1 MTTTFFLIRHAA
13 HDNVGT
19 YLAGRMAGVCLGD
32 TGRAQ
37 ALRLASHM
45 APKPLAAICC
55 SPRERTLETAK
66 PIAIACSPDKITI
79 CQELDEID
87 FGAWSGK
94 TFEELNQD
102 ADWRVWNSRR
112 QQART
117 PGGETMLD
125 VQQRV
130 TSLMQQLR
138 KRYQNQSVALVS
150 HADVIKAAVCKVLGL
165 PLGDCFRFDIDP
177 ASITTVVSG
186 DWGSK
191 LIRLNEAA

>member
-1 MTTTFFLIRHAA
+1 MTTTFLLIRHAA
-13 HDNVGT
+13 HDNVGD
-19 YLAGRMAGVCLGD
+19 YLAGRMAGVCLGE

-37 ALRLASHM
+37 ASRLARHM
-45 APKPLAAICC
+45 AARPLAAICC

-66 PIAIACSPDKITI
+66 PIAIACNREKITI
-79 CQELDEID
+79 RQELDEID

-94 TFEELNQD
+94 TFEELSQD
-102 ADWRVWNSRR
+102 ADWLTWNSQR

-130 TSLMQQLR
+130 VSLMQQLR

-191 LIRLNEAA
+191 LTRLNEAA

>member
-13 HDNVGT
+13 HDNVGD

-37 ALRLASHM
+37 ALRLAGHM
-45 APKPLAAICC
+45 APKPLAVICC

-66 PIAIACSPDKITI
+66 PIAVACSPDKVTI

>member
-1 MTTTFFLIRHAA
+1 MTTAFLLIRHAA
-13 HDNVGT
+13 HDNVSD
-19 YLAGRMAGVCLGD
+19 YLAGRMAGVCLGE

-45 APKPLAAICC
+45 AARPLAAICC
-55 SPRERTLETAK
+55 SPRERTMETAK
-66 PIAIACSPDKITI
+66 PIAIACGPEKITI

-94 TFEELNQD
+94 TFEELSQD
-102 ADWRVWNSRR
+102 ADWLTWNSQR

-130 TSLMQQLR
+130 VSLMQQLR

>member
-13 HDNVGT
+13 HDNVGD
-19 YLAGRMAGVCLGD
+19 YLAGRTAGVCLGE

-37 ALRLASHM
+37 ASRLASHM
-45 APKPLAAICC
+45 APRPLAAICC

-66 PIAIACSPDKITI
+66 PIAIACNREKITI
-79 CQELDEID
+79 RQELDEID

-94 TFEELNQD
+94 TFEELSQD
-102 ADWRVWNSRR
+102 ADWLTWNSQR

-130 TSLMQQLR
+130 VLLMQQLR

>member
-1 MTTTFFLIRHAA
+1 MTTTFLLIRHAA
-13 HDNVGT
+13 HDNVGD
-19 YLAGRMAGVCLGD
+19 YLAGRMAGVCLGE

-37 ALRLASHM
+37 ASRLARHM
-45 APKPLAAICC
+45 AARPLAAICC

-66 PIAIACSPDKITI
+66 PIAIACNPEKITI
-79 CQELDEID
+79 RQELDEID

-94 TFEELNQD
+94 TFEELSQD
-102 ADWRVWNSRR
+102 ADWLTWNSQR

-130 TSLMQQLR
+130 VSLMQQLR

>member
-13 HDNVGT
+13 HDNVGA

-55 SPRERTLETAK
+55 SPRERALETAK

-177 ASITTVVSG
+177 ASMTTVVSG

>member
-13 HDNVGT
+13 HDNVGD
-19 YLAGRMAGVCLGD
+19 YLAGRMAGVCLGE

-37 ALRLASHM
+37 ASRLASHM
-45 APKPLAAICC
+45 APRPLAAICC
-55 SPRERTLETAK
+55 SPRERTMETAK
-66 PIAIACSPDKITI
+66 PIAIACNREKITI
-79 CQELDEID
+79 RQELDEID

-94 TFEELNQD
+94 TFEELSQD
-102 ADWRVWNSRR
+102 ADWLTWNSQR

-117 PGGETMLD
+117 PGGETMLE

-130 TSLMQQLR
+130 VSLMQQLR
-138 KRYQNQSVALVS
+138 KPYQNQSVALVS

>member
-13 HDNVGT
+13 HDNVGD
-19 YLAGRMAGVCLGD
+19 YLAGRMAGVCLGE

-37 ALRLASHM
+37 ASRLASQM
-45 APKPLAAICC
+45 AARPLAAICC

-66 PIAIACSPDKITI
+66 PIAIACNREKITI
-79 CQELDEID
+79 RQELDEID

-94 TFEELNQD
+94 TFEELSQD
-102 ADWRVWNSRR
+102 ADWLTWNSQR

-130 TSLMQQLR
+130 VSLMQQLR

>member
-1 MTTTFFLIRHAA
+1 
-13 HDNVGT
+13 
-19 YLAGRMAGVCLGD
+19 
-32 TGRAQ
+32 
-37 ALRLASHM
+37 
-45 APKPLAAICC
+45 
-55 SPRERTLETAK
+55 
-66 PIAIACSPDKITI
+66 
-79 CQELDEID
+79 
-87 FGAWSGK
+87 
-94 TFEELNQD
+94 
-102 ADWRVWNSRR
+102 

-130 TSLMQQLR
+130 VSLMQQLR

>member
-13 HDNVGT
+13 HDNVGA
-19 YLAGRMAGVCLGD
+19 YLAGRMDGVCLGD

>member
-1 MTTTFFLIRHAA
+1 MTTKFLLIRHAA
-13 HDNVGT
+13 HDNVGD
-19 YLAGRMAGVCLGD
+19 YLAGRMAGVCLGE

-45 APKPLAAICC
+45 APEPLAAICC
-55 SPRERTLETAK
+55 SPRERTMETAK
-66 PIAIACSPDKITI
+66 PIAIACNPEKITI

-102 ADWRVWNSRR
+102 ADWRVWNSQR

-130 TSLMQQLR
+130 ISLMQKLR
-138 KRYQNQSVALVS
+138 KHYQNQSVALIS

-186 DWGSK
+186 DLGSK
-191 LIRLNEAA
+191 LIRLNEAV

>member
-13 HDNVGT
+13 HDNVGS
-19 YLAGRMAGVCLGD
+19 YLAGRMDGVCLGSA
-32 TGRAQ
+32 GRAQ
-37 ALRLASHM
+37 ALHLARRM
-45 APKPLAAICC
+45 AREPLAAICS

-66 PIAIACSPDKITI
+66 PMAIACAVDKIAI

-94 TFEELNQD
+94 TFDELNGD
-102 ADWRVWNSRR
+102 AAWQMWNSQR
-112 QQART
+112 QSART
-117 PGGETMLD
+117 PSGETMQD

-130 TSLMQQLR
+130 VAVMDTVRQTA
-138 KRYQNQSVALVS
+138 QNQCVALIS

-165 PLGDCFRFDIDP
+165 QLGECFRFDIEP
-177 ASITTVVSG
+177 ASITTIVHG

-191 LIRLNEAA
+191 LIRLNESA

>member
-1 MTTTFFLIRHAA
+1 MTTTFLLIRHAA
-13 HDNVGT
+13 HDNVGD
-19 YLAGRMAGVCLGD
+19 YLAGRMAGVCLGE

-37 ALRLASHM
+37 ASRLARHM
-45 APKPLAAICC
+45 AARPLAAICC
-55 SPRERTLETAK
+55 SPRERTMETAN
-66 PIAIACSPDKITI
+66 PIAIACNPDKITI

-94 TFEELNQD
+94 TFEELSQD
-102 ADWRVWNSRR
+102 ADWLTWNSQR

-130 TSLMQQLR
+130 VSLMQQLR

>member
-1 MTTTFFLIRHAA
+1 MTTTFLLIRHAA
-13 HDNVGT
+13 HDNVGD
-19 YLAGRMAGVCLGD
+19 YLAGRMAGVCLGE

-37 ALRLASHM
+37 ASRLASQM
-45 APKPLAAICC
+45 AARPLAAICC

-66 PIAIACSPDKITI
+66 PIAIACNREKITI
-79 CQELDEID
+79 RQELDEID

-94 TFEELNQD
+94 TFEELSQD
-102 ADWRVWNSRR
+102 ADWLTWNSQR

-130 TSLMQQLR
+130 VSLMQQLR

>member
-1 MTTTFFLIRHAA
+1 MTTTFLLIRHAA
-13 HDNVGT
+13 HDNVGD
-19 YLAGRMAGVCLGD
+19 YLAGRMAGVCLGE

-37 ALRLASHM
+37 ASRLARHM
-45 APKPLAAICC
+45 AARPLAAICC

-66 PIAIACSPDKITI
+66 PIAIACNREKITI
-79 CQELDEID
+79 RQELDEID

-94 TFEELNQD
+94 TFEELSQD
-102 ADWRVWNSRR
+102 ADWLTWNSQR

-130 TSLMQQLR
+130 VSLMQQLR

>member
-13 HDNVGT
+13 HDNVGD
-19 YLAGRMAGVCLGD
+19 YLVGRMAGVCLGE

-37 ALRLASHM
+37 ALRVANHM
-45 APKPLAAICC
+45 APEPLAVICC

-66 PIAIACSPDKITI
+66 PIAIACSPDTITI

-87 FGAWSGK
+87 FGVWSGK
-94 TFEELNQD
+94 TFEELSQD

-130 TSLMQQLR
+130 ISLMQHLR
-138 KRYQNQSVALVS
+138 ERYRNQSVALVS

>member
-13 HDNVGT
+13 HDNVGA

-32 TGRAQ
+32 IGRAQ

>member
-13 HDNVGT
+13 HDNVGD
-19 YLAGRMAGVCLGD
+19 YLAGRMAGVCLGE

-37 ALRLASHM
+37 ASRLASHM
-45 APKPLAAICC
+45 APRPLAAICC
-55 SPRERTLETAK
+55 SPRERTMETAK
-66 PIAIACSPDKITI
+66 PIAIACNREKITI
-79 CQELDEID
+79 RRELDEID

-94 TFEELNQD
+94 TFEELSQD
-102 ADWRVWNSRR
+102 ADWLTWNSQR

-130 TSLMQQLR
+130 VSLMQQLR
-138 KRYQNQSVALVS
+138 KPYQNQSVALVS

>member
-13 HDNVGT
+13 HDNVGD

-32 TGRAQ
+32 TGKAQ
-37 ALRLASHM
+37 ALRLAGHM

-66 PIAIACSPDKITI
+66 PIAVACSPDKITI

>member
-13 HDNVGT
+13 HDNVGD
-19 YLAGRMAGVCLGD
+19 YLAGRMAGVCLGE
-32 TGRAQ
+32 TGKAQ
-37 ALRLASHM
+37 AVRLASHM
-45 APKPLAAICC
+45 APEPLATICC

-94 TFEELNQD
+94 TFEELSQD
-102 ADWRVWNSRR
+102 ADWRGWNSRR

-130 TSLMQQLR
+130 FSLMQQLR

-177 ASITTVVSG
+177 ASITTIVSG

>member
-13 HDNVGT
+13 HDNVGD
-19 YLAGRMAGVCLGD
+19 YLAGRMAGVCLGE

-37 ALRLASHM
+37 ASRLASHM
-45 APKPLAAICC
+45 APRPLAAICC
-55 SPRERTLETAK
+55 SRRERTLETAK
-66 PIAIACSPDKITI
+66 PIAIACNREKITI
-79 CQELDEID
+79 RQELDEID

-94 TFEELNQD
+94 TFEELSQD
-102 ADWRVWNSRR
+102 ADWLTWNSQR

-130 TSLMQQLR
+130 VSLMQQLR

-186 DWGSK
+186 HWGSK